1 MRPSEYRQI
10 IRDHLKSAYLL
21 SDEKIDALLPGF
33 LETLRSHL
41 EDLEHVLN
49 GGDVKAMNRR
59 AGHTIKGALL
69 NLGLKDLAAIALAIE
84 KSCLD
89 RKGRVEH
96 AILVGKLKAEIEKII

>member
-1 MRPSEYRQI
+1 
-10 IRDHLKSAYLL
+10 
-21 SDEKIDALLPGF
+21 
-33 LETLRSHL
+33 
-41 EDLEHVLN
+41 
-49 GGDVKAMNRR
+49 
-59 AGHTIKGALL
+59 HTIKGALL

>member
-1 MRPSEYRQI
+1 MRPPEYRQI

-49 GGDVKAMNRR
+49 GGDIKTMNRR
-59 AGHTIKGALL
+59 AGHAIKGALL
-69 NLGLKDLAAIALAIE
+69 NLGLHDLAAIALAIE
-84 KSCLD
+84 KICLD
-89 RKGRVEH
+89 RDGRAEH
-96 AILVGKLKAEIEKII
+96 AMLVGKLKAEIEKIL